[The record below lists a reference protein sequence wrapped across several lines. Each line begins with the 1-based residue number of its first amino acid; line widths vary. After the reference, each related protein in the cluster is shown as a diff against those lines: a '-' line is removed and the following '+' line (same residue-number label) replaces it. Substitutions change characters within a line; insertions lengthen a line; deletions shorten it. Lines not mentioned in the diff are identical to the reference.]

1 MEWID
6 NLNRA
11 IGYIELHLKEKL
23 DYEEAAKICCCSLSK
38 FQQIF
43 LLSTGVTL
51 SEYVRYRRMTIAA
64 HGDGRNISG
73 IGLQEREEIIQNT
86 FHKYLELCK
95 TALRNTPSV
104 TEGNVK
110 NNKINDLK
118 STIQL
123 TTLAD
128 TLPA

>member
-1 MEWID
+1 MKALYEKMKSIF
-6 NLNRA
+6 
-11 IGYIELHLKEKL
+11 GYHSDSLH
-23 DYEEAAKICCCSLSK
+23 
-38 FQQIF
+38 
-43 LLSTGVTL
+43 
-51 SEYVRYRRMTIAA
+51 R
-64 HGDGRNISG
+64 GDGRNISG
-73 IGLQEREEIIQNT
+73 IGLQEMEEIIQNT
-86 FHKYLELCK
+86 FQKYLEFCK
-95 TALRNTPSV
+95 TAFRNTPAV